1 MLDLCGA
8 RVRRPVRMARSRA
21 CPGGGKA

>member
-21 CPGGGKA
+21 CLGGGKA